1 MSDDELEI
9 EPSELDEMTHREL
22 GYIYDDSTR
31 TTLFTKGIQWRTV
44 GSTLIIF
51 VVMVGLAKFLSST
64 PDFVRVLKFTIILT
78 SMGAIFMLII
88 FQFWQHAEGQK
99 IRAVERHY
107 SSLFREI
114 RMKKSRL
121 EANMHRYILLTFMIV
136 VLLAG
141 AFVTISAIDK
151 IG

>member
-99 IRAVERHY
+99 IRAVEKIIPAC
-107 SSLFREI
+107 SG
-114 RMKKSRL
+114 KS
-121 EANMHRYILLTFMIV
+121 
-136 VLLAG
+136 G
-141 AFVTISAIDK
+141 
-151 IG
+151 

>member
-1 MSDDELEI
+1 MSNDELEI

-22 GYIYDDSTR
+22 GLIYNDSTR

-51 VVMVGLAKFLSST
+51 IAMVGLAKFVSSAA
-64 PDFVRVLKFTIILT
+64 DFVRILKVAIILS
-78 SMGAIFMLII
+78 SMGAIFMLVI
-88 FQFWQHAEGQK
+88 FQFWKHAEGQK
-99 IRAVERHY
+99 IRAVERQY
-107 SSLFREI
+107 SSLFRGI

-121 EANMHRYILLTFMIV
+121 EANIHRYLLLTFMIL

-141 AFVTISAIDK
+141 AFVAITAIDK
-151 IG
+151 IS

>member
-1 MSDDELEI
+1 MDPEI
-9 EPSELDEMTHREL
+9 DITPSPLDEKTHREL
-22 GYIYDDSTR
+22 GHIYDDSTR

-51 VVMVGLAKFLSST
+51 VVMIGLAKYVSQAE
-64 PDFVRVLKFTIILT
+64 DFIRILKIAIILT
-78 SMGAIFMLII
+78 TMGAIFMLVI

-99 IRAVERHY
+99 IRAVEKNY

-114 RMKKSRL
+114 RKKKSRL
-121 EANMHRYILLTFMIV
+121 EANIHRYILLTFMIL

-141 AFVTISAIDK
+141 AFVAISAIDK
-151 IG
+151 IS